1 MQEDLDKKI
10 RDLEI
15 QHTELL
21 RQTGSLQNQIE
32 EKTRCVKEMEQMMN
46 TERTRSLLEVARLK
60 ETLRKRKRKGG
71 GVEGRLDEEEKGE
84 TIPSINET
92 PIKVVNS
99 PSSFIQGGKRRS
111 ASFTD
116 REDDEEGEEDEGEE
130 EESEEGKGKGEKGD
144 NGEKGERKGEAKRK
158 EGEETEEEEGDA
170 ERRVNTST
178 DTSSTVLSEML
189 NNLSNVVN
197 ELGQQ
202 LNPS

>member
-1 MQEDLDKKI
+1 MQDDLDRKI

-21 RQTGSLQNQIE
+21 RQTGSLQSQIE

-71 GVEGRLDEEEKGE
+71 KVVVEEEE
-84 TIPSINET
+84 RRESTPSINAT

-99 PSSFIQGGKRRS
+99 PSSFIQNERKRS
-111 ASFTD
+111 SSFS
-116 REDDEEGEEDEGEE
+116 EKEEEEEIKEEEGEREE
-130 EESEEGKGKGEKGD
+130 EAG
-144 NGEKGERKGEAKRK
+144 
-158 EGEETEEEEGDA
+158 
-170 ERRVNTST
+170 RRVNTST
-178 DTSSTVLSEML
+178 DTSSTVLSDML

>member
-1 MQEDLDKKI
+1 MRQVQDDLDRKI

-21 RQTGSLQNQIE
+21 RQTGSLQSQIE

-71 GVEGRLDEEEKGE
+71 KVEEEE
-84 TIPSINET
+84 RRESTPSINAT

-99 PSSFIQGGKRRS
+99 PSSFIQ
-111 ASFTD
+111 
-116 REDDEEGEEDEGEE
+116 
-130 EESEEGKGKGEKGD
+130 
-144 NGEKGERKGEAKRK
+144 NERKRSSSFSEK
-158 EGEETEEEEGDA
+158 EEEEEGGRGRGGEEEREEEEEA
-170 ERRVNTST
+170 GRRVNTST
-178 DTSSTVLSEML
+178 DTSSTVLSDML

>member
-1 MQEDLDKKI
+1 MELQRLRQVQDDLDRKI

-21 RQTGSLQNQIE
+21 RQTGSLQSQIE

-71 GVEGRLDEEEKGE
+71 KVEEEE
-84 TIPSINET
+84 RRESTPSINAT

-99 PSSFIQGGKRRS
+99 PSSFIQNERKRS
-111 ASFTD
+111 SSFSEKEEEE
-116 REDDEEGEEDEGEE
+116 EDIKEEEGRGRGEE
-130 EESEEGKGKGEKGD
+130 EEAG
-144 NGEKGERKGEAKRK
+144 
-158 EGEETEEEEGDA
+158 
-170 ERRVNTST
+170 RRVNTST
-178 DTSSTVLSEML
+178 DTSSTVLSDML

>member
-1 MQEDLDKKI
+1 MELQRLRQVQDDLDRKI

-21 RQTGSLQNQIE
+21 RQTGSLQSQIE

-71 GVEGRLDEEEKGE
+71 KVEVEEEE
-84 TIPSINET
+84 RRESTPSINAT

-99 PSSFIQGGKRRS
+99 PSSFIHNERKRS
-111 ASFTD
+111 SSFSEKEEEEE
-116 REDDEEGEEDEGEE
+116 EDIKEEEGEREE
-130 EESEEGKGKGEKGD
+130 EAG
-144 NGEKGERKGEAKRK
+144 
-158 EGEETEEEEGDA
+158 
-170 ERRVNTST
+170 RRVNTST
-178 DTSSTVLSEML
+178 DTNSTVLSDML

>member
-1 MQEDLDKKI
+1 MELQRLRQVQDDLDRKI

-21 RQTGSLQNQIE
+21 RQTGSLQSQIE

-71 GVEGRLDEEEKGE
+71 KVEVEEEE
-84 TIPSINET
+84 RRESTPSINAT

-99 PSSFIQGGKRRS
+99 PSSFIQNERKRS
-111 ASFTD
+111 SSFS
-116 REDDEEGEEDEGEE
+116 EKEEEEEEIKEEEGEKEE
-130 EESEEGKGKGEKGD
+130 EEAG
-144 NGEKGERKGEAKRK
+144 
-158 EGEETEEEEGDA
+158 
-170 ERRVNTST
+170 RRVNTST
-178 DTSSTVLSEML
+178 DTSSTVLSDML

>member
-1 MQEDLDKKI
+1 MRQVQDDLDRKI

-21 RQTGSLQNQIE
+21 RQTGSLQSQIE

-46 TERTRSLLEVARLK
+46 TERTRSLLEVARLR
-60 ETLRKRKRKGG
+60 ETLRKRKRKG
-71 GVEGRLDEEEKGE
+71 ERAQQEQEEEEEEDKRE
-84 TIPSINET
+84 STPSINAT

-99 PSSFIQGGKRRS
+99 PSSFIQSERKRS
-111 ASFTD
+111 SSFT
-116 REDDEEGEEDEGEE
+116 EKEEEEEEEEEEGEEGREGEA
-130 EESEEGKGKGEKGD
+130 G
-144 NGEKGERKGEAKRK
+144 
-158 EGEETEEEEGDA
+158 
-170 ERRVNTST
+170 RRVNTST
-178 DTSSTVLSEML
+178 DTSSTVLSDML

>member
-1 MQEDLDKKI
+1 MELQRLRQVQDDLDRKI

-21 RQTGSLQNQIE
+21 RQTGSLQSQIE

-71 GVEGRLDEEEKGE
+71 KVEVEEERRE
-84 TIPSINET
+84 STPSINAT

-99 PSSFIQGGKRRS
+99 PSSFIQNERKRS
-111 ASFTD
+111 SSFS
-116 REDDEEGEEDEGEE
+116 EKEEEEEEEIKEEEGEREE
-130 EESEEGKGKGEKGD
+130 EAG
-144 NGEKGERKGEAKRK
+144 
-158 EGEETEEEEGDA
+158 
-170 ERRVNTST
+170 RRVNTST
-178 DTSSTVLSEML
+178 DTSSTVLSDML

>member
-1 MQEDLDKKI
+1 MELQRLRQVQDDLDRKI

-21 RQTGSLQNQIE
+21 RQTGSLQSQIE

-71 GVEGRLDEEEKGE
+71 KVEVEEEE
-84 TIPSINET
+84 RESTPSINAT

-99 PSSFIQGGKRRS
+99 PSSFIQNERKRS
-111 ASFTD
+111 SSFS
-116 REDDEEGEEDEGEE
+116 EKEEEEEEIKEEEGEREE
-130 EESEEGKGKGEKGD
+130 EEAG
-144 NGEKGERKGEAKRK
+144 
-158 EGEETEEEEGDA
+158 
-170 ERRVNTST
+170 RRVNTST
-178 DTSSTVLSEML
+178 DTSSTVLSDML

>member
-1 MQEDLDKKI
+1 MQDDLDRKI

-21 RQTGSLQNQIE
+21 RQTGSLQSQVE

-71 GVEGRLDEEEKGE
+71 KVVEEEEEEEKRE
-84 TIPSINET
+84 STPSINAT

-99 PSSFIQGGKRRS
+99 PSSFIQNERKRS
-111 ASFTD
+111 SSFS
-116 REDDEEGEEDEGEE
+116 EKEEEEEEGGRKGGGGGGGEE
-130 EESEEGKGKGEKGD
+130 EE
-144 NGEKGERKGEAKRK
+144 EA
-158 EGEETEEEEGDA
+158 G
-170 ERRVNTST
+170 RRVNTST
-178 DTSSTVLSEML
+178 DTSSTVLSDML

>member
-1 MQEDLDKKI
+1 MELQRLRQVQDDLDRKI

-21 RQTGSLQNQIE
+21 RQTGSLQSQIE

-71 GVEGRLDEEEKGE
+71 KVVVEEEE
-84 TIPSINET
+84 RRESTPSINAT

-99 PSSFIQGGKRRS
+99 PSSFIQNERKRS
-111 ASFTD
+111 SSFS
-116 REDDEEGEEDEGEE
+116 EKEEEEEIKEEEGEREE
-130 EESEEGKGKGEKGD
+130 EAG
-144 NGEKGERKGEAKRK
+144 
-158 EGEETEEEEGDA
+158 
-170 ERRVNTST
+170 RRVNTST
-178 DTSSTVLSEML
+178 DTSSTVLSDML

>member
-1 MQEDLDKKI
+1 MELQRLRQVQDDLDRKI

-21 RQTGSLQNQIE
+21 RQTGSLQSQIE

-71 GVEGRLDEEEKGE
+71 KVEVEEEE
-84 TIPSINET
+84 RRESTPSINAT

-99 PSSFIQGGKRRS
+99 PSSFIQNERKRS
-111 ASFTD
+111 SSFSEKEEEEE
-116 REDDEEGEEDEGEE
+116 EDIKEEEGRGRGEE
-130 EESEEGKGKGEKGD
+130 EEAG
-144 NGEKGERKGEAKRK
+144 
-158 EGEETEEEEGDA
+158 
-170 ERRVNTST
+170 RRVNMST
-178 DTSSTVLSEML
+178 DTSSTVLSDML

>member
-1 MQEDLDKKI
+1 MELQRLRQVQDDLDRKI

-21 RQTGSLQNQIE
+21 RQTGSLQSQIE

-71 GVEGRLDEEEKGE
+71 KVEVEEEE
-84 TIPSINET
+84 RESTPSINAT

-99 PSSFIQGGKRRS
+99 PSSFIQNERKRS
-111 ASFTD
+111 SSFSEKEEEE
-116 REDDEEGEEDEGEE
+116 EDIKEEEGRGRGEE
-130 EESEEGKGKGEKGD
+130 EEAG
-144 NGEKGERKGEAKRK
+144 
-158 EGEETEEEEGDA
+158 
-170 ERRVNTST
+170 RRVNTST
-178 DTSSTVLSEML
+178 DTSSTVLSDML

>member
-1 MQEDLDKKI
+1 MRQVQDDLDRKI

-21 RQTGSLQNQIE
+21 RQTGSLQSQIE

-71 GVEGRLDEEEKGE
+71 KVVVEEEE
-84 TIPSINET
+84 RRESTPSINAT

-99 PSSFIQGGKRRS
+99 PSSFIQNERKRS
-111 ASFTD
+111 SSFS
-116 REDDEEGEEDEGEE
+116 EKEEEEEEIKEEEGEREE
-130 EESEEGKGKGEKGD
+130 EEAG
-144 NGEKGERKGEAKRK
+144 
-158 EGEETEEEEGDA
+158 
-170 ERRVNTST
+170 RRVNTST
-178 DTSSTVLSEML
+178 DTSSTVLSDML

>member
-1 MQEDLDKKI
+1 MQDDLDRKI

-21 RQTGSLQNQIE
+21 RQTGSLQSQIE

-71 GVEGRLDEEEKGE
+71 KGEEEEKRE
-84 TIPSINET
+84 STPSINAT

-99 PSSFIQGGKRRS
+99 PSSFIQS
-111 ASFTD
+111 
-116 REDDEEGEEDEGEE
+116 
-130 EESEEGKGKGEKGD
+130 
-144 NGEKGERKGEAKRK
+144 ERKRSSSFSEK
-158 EGEETEEEEGDA
+158 EEEEEGGKGGG
-170 ERRVNTST
+170 EREEEEGRRVNMST
-178 DTSSTVLSEML
+178 DTSSTVLSDML

>member
-1 MQEDLDKKI
+1 MRQVQDDLDRKI

-21 RQTGSLQNQIE
+21 RQTGSLQSQIE

-46 TERTRSLLEVARLK
+46 TERTRSLLEVARLR
-60 ETLRKRKRKGG
+60 ETLRKRKRKG
-71 GVEGRLDEEEKGE
+71 ERAQQEEEEEEDKRE
-84 TIPSINET
+84 STPSINAT

-99 PSSFIQGGKRRS
+99 PSSFIQSERKRS
-111 ASFTD
+111 SSFT
-116 REDDEEGEEDEGEE
+116 EKEEEEEEEEEEGEEGREGEA
-130 EESEEGKGKGEKGD
+130 G
-144 NGEKGERKGEAKRK
+144 
-158 EGEETEEEEGDA
+158 
-170 ERRVNTST
+170 RRVNTST
-178 DTSSTVLSEML
+178 DTSSTVLSDML

>member
-1 MQEDLDKKI
+1 MRQVQDDLDRKI

-21 RQTGSLQNQIE
+21 RQTGSLQSQIE

-71 GVEGRLDEEEKGE
+71 KVEEEDRRE
-84 TIPSINET
+84 STPSINAT

-99 PSSFIQGGKRRS
+99 PSSFIQ
-111 ASFTD
+111 
-116 REDDEEGEEDEGEE
+116 
-130 EESEEGKGKGEKGD
+130 
-144 NGEKGERKGEAKRK
+144 NERKRSSSFSEK
-158 EGEETEEEEGDA
+158 EEEEEGGRGRGGEEEREEEEEA
-170 ERRVNTST
+170 GRRVNTST
-178 DTSSTVLSEML
+178 DTSSTVLSDML

>member
-1 MQEDLDKKI
+1 MQDDLDRKI

-21 RQTGSLQNQIE
+21 RQTGSLQSQIE

-71 GVEGRLDEEEKGE
+71 KVVEEEE
-84 TIPSINET
+84 RRESTPSINAT

-99 PSSFIQGGKRRS
+99 PSSFIQNERKRS
-111 ASFTD
+111 SSFS
-116 REDDEEGEEDEGEE
+116 EKEEEEEEIKEEEGEREE
-130 EESEEGKGKGEKGD
+130 EEEEAG
-144 NGEKGERKGEAKRK
+144 
-158 EGEETEEEEGDA
+158 
-170 ERRVNTST
+170 RRVNTST
-178 DTSSTVLSEML
+178 DTSSTVLSDML

>member
-1 MQEDLDKKI
+1 MQDDLDRKI

-21 RQTGSLQNQIE
+21 RQTGSLQSQIE

-71 GVEGRLDEEEKGE
+71 KVVVEEEE
-84 TIPSINET
+84 RRESTPSINAT

-99 PSSFIQGGKRRS
+99 PSSFIQNERKRS
-111 ASFTD
+111 SSFS
-116 REDDEEGEEDEGEE
+116 EKEEEEEEIKEEEGEREE
-130 EESEEGKGKGEKGD
+130 EEAG
-144 NGEKGERKGEAKRK
+144 
-158 EGEETEEEEGDA
+158 
-170 ERRVNTST
+170 RRVNTST
-178 DTSSTVLSEML
+178 DTSSTVLSDML

>member
-1 MQEDLDKKI
+1 MQDDLDRKI

-21 RQTGSLQNQIE
+21 RQTGSLQSQIE

-71 GVEGRLDEEEKGE
+71 KVEEEEEKRE
-84 TIPSINET
+84 STPSINAT

-99 PSSFIQGGKRRS
+99 PSSFIQSERKRSSSFSEKEEGGKGGGGGE
-111 ASFTD
+111 
-116 REDDEEGEEDEGEE
+116 RERERGEE
-130 EESEEGKGKGEKGD
+130 EE
-144 NGEKGERKGEAKRK
+144 EA
-158 EGEETEEEEGDA
+158 G
-170 ERRVNTST
+170 RRVNTST
-178 DTSSTVLSEML
+178 DTSSTVLSDML

>member
-1 MQEDLDKKI
+1 MRQVQDDLDRKI

-21 RQTGSLQNQIE
+21 RQTGSLQSQIE

-71 GVEGRLDEEEKGE
+71 KVVVEEEE
-84 TIPSINET
+84 RRESTPSINAT

-99 PSSFIQGGKRRS
+99 PSSFIQNERKRS
-111 ASFTD
+111 SSFS
-116 REDDEEGEEDEGEE
+116 EKEEEEEIKEEEGEREE
-130 EESEEGKGKGEKGD
+130 EAG
-144 NGEKGERKGEAKRK
+144 
-158 EGEETEEEEGDA
+158 
-170 ERRVNTST
+170 RRVNTST
-178 DTSSTVLSEML
+178 DTSSTVLSDML